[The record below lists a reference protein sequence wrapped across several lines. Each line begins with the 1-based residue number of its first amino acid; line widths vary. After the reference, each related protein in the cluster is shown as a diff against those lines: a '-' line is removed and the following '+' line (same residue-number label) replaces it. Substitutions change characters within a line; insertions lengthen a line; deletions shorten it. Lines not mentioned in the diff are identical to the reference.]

1 MLCVFKFEFSLLPGK
16 RKEHFII
23 DINVSFNSGCALLI
37 SHLIKPSLVLGL
49 RTLLSSFGA
58 PPLVSCSP
66 PPKQWTLVN
75 CT

>member
-1 MLCVFKFEFSLLPGK
+1 MLCIFKFELSLLPGK

-23 DINVSFNSGCALLI
+23 DINLSFNSGCVRLI
-37 SHLIKPSLVLGL
+37 FHLIKPLLVLGL

-58 PPLVSCSP
+58 PPLVSYSP